1 MSPRGGSRAG
11 HPGVGGERKGAG
23 RKPAPRDVNATR
35 ALLLS
40 WAPPEDR
47 NGSELAPRAADRLA
61 ARIGVTRQA
70 VSEAWRK
77 GLTAAQVDV
86 WTAKIT
92 G

>member
-1 MSPRGGSRAG
+1 MSPRGGPRANA
-11 HPGVGGERKGAG
+11 GGARKGAG
-23 RKPAPRDVNATR
+23 RKPTPRDVGATR

-77 GLTAAQVDV
+77 GLTAAQVDA